1 VLSGWKGASCVGAPI
16 TPELHDQLCN
26 VPIFGFPCSA
36 VRGDLVSLCQPGQ
49 RSKMRL
55 TVSSGNLEELY
66 GAQASPFA
74 IFHHQDHFRTVR
86 SWFRGVP
93 MISVILGYY

>member
-1 VLSGWKGASCVGAPI
+1 VVALLEDKQSLGREDS
-16 TPELHDQLCN
+16 N
-26 VPIFGFPCSA
+26 VPIFGFLCFV
-36 VRGDLVSLCQPGQ
+36 VRGDLVSLCQLGQ
-49 RSKMRL
+49 RSKTRL

-74 IFHHQDHFRTVR
+74 IFHHRDHFCMVR

-93 MISVILGYY
+93 TISVILVYHWA